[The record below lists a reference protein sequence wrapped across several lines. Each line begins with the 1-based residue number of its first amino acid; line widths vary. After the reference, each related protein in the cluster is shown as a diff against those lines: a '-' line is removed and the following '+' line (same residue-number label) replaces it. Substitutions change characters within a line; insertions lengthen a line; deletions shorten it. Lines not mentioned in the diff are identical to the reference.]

1 MIRITRIDL
10 DPDLDG
16 NLKKRTARLL
26 ADGANDAVARRRW
39 RRASTERARL
49 RDALCRM
56 CATIERCM
64 YCGDNRGTDIDHF
77 EPISRAPARTFDWS
91 NHLLACSSCNS
102 NAKRDQFPCDDKG
115 ECLLVNPTTD
125 DPYDHLR
132 LKLSTGTYH
141 PLTPKGEATI
151 RVFQLN
157 RPDLCRGREIAFP
170 RSQAM
175 LRDYLRMKKDGDEHG
190 AERMLAALQQQ
201 PFADVL
207 FAMYRTIPRAGAALV
222 LGGPE
227 VVEALQLSLA

>member
-1 MIRITRIDL
+1 MIKITRTDL
-10 DPDLDG
+10 EPDLADK
-16 NLKKRTARLL
+16 LRRRTARLL
-26 ADGANDAVARRRW
+26 ADGANDTAARRRW
-39 RRASTERARL
+39 HKAAAERARI
-49 RDALCRM
+49 REALCGM
-56 CATIERCM
+56 CAAIERCM
-64 YCGDNRGTDIDHF
+64 YCGDSRGTDIDHF

-102 NAKRDQFPCDDKG
+102 NAKRDQFPCDENG
-115 ECLLVNPTTD
+115 ECLLVDPTTD

-132 LKLSTGTYH
+132 LTLSTGTYN

-157 RPDLCRGREIAFP
+157 RPDLRRGREIAFP

-175 LRDYLRMKKDGDEHG
+175 LRDYLRMRKDGDEHS
-190 AERMLAALQQQ
+190 AEHMLAALRQQ

-207 FAMYRTIPRAGAALV
+207 FAMYRTLPRTGAALV